1 MLLSTYY
8 VSTSGADGNAGTS
21 EGAALR
27 TIQRA
32 ADLVRAGDTVD
43 VLAGDYAGF
52 TVTADGTA
60 SAPITFAAR
69 PGAKVVSGTPGVS
82 DIGIDLDHASYVV
95 IDGFAID
102 GPAFSAYIGVR
113 SYGSASAYAVGD
125 VIRGNTISGV
135 DYCGILAS
143 FQDHGSALGNT
154 ISHDNR
160 NGIYYGNSCVD
171 SAIKGNVITDMGKH
185 GVMLNGDASAGGI
198 GLMLRMDVSGNTIAS
213 TGTVAANGDGCGICA
228 LGVQDSLF
236 ADNLITRAAYGG
248 IRLDSTDAAGPAD
261 HNTIANNTVSYARG
275 CLNFRDGNDNAA
287 FNNVLYTDSSWNAE
301 TRSVIDNSSGNA
313 YDYNAVV
320 GPASGHDLSVGTGSP
335 AGDLRGGFFV
345 DWAGGDYHL
354 AAASPAL
361 DRGAAA
367 FATRSAPAA
376 DIEGNPRP
384 QGGGWDLGAFEGTG
398 APPPPDVT
406 APAITA
412 VAAASTSASGTAF
425 RVTWATSEPADA
437 RVEMD
442 AKMAAGYYTEEVVPD
457 AAELVLSKGRT
468 LIE

>member
-1 MLLSTYY
+1 
-8 VSTSGADGNAGTS
+8 
-21 EGAALR
+21 
-27 TIQRA
+27 
-32 ADLVRAGDTVD
+32 VD

-52 TVTADGTA
+52 SVSADGTA
-60 SAPITFAAR
+60 SSPITFAAR

-185 GVMLNGDASAGGI
+185 GIMLNGDASAGGI
-198 GLMLRMDVSGNTIAS
+198 GLMLRMDVSGNTITS

-228 LGVQDSLF
+228 LGVQDSVF

-367 FATRSAPAA
+367 FATKSAPAA

-384 QGGGWDLGAFEGTG
+384 QGAGWDLGAFELVQATT
-398 APPPPDVT
+398 PPT
-406 APAITA
+406 APSGLTA
-412 VAAASTSASGTAF
+412 T
-425 RVTWATSEPADA
+425 PADPF
-437 RVEMD
+437 
-442 AKMAAGYYTEEVVPD
+442 AK
-457 AAELVLSKGRT
+457 
-468 LIE
+468 